1 MPKEKSSIVVC
12 LSLVSH
18 CLRILTIFLW
28 VLKYCN
34 FTNCLVIT
42 SCIHVI
48 ILHFKMIFAC
58 MKLVIIRKK
67 YITLIV
73 TIGYC
78 CSWLDLFNILEELLD
93 PYNTFNSFSS
103 GYILYFYTRHGYNR
117 FTFISPTNSWN
128 IFIFK

>member
-1 MPKEKSSIVVC
+1 MPREKSSIVVC

-18 CLRILTIFLW
+18 YVKILTIFLL

-34 FTNCLVIT
+34 FISCLVIT

-48 ILHFKMIFAC
+48 ILYFNMIFAC
-58 MKLVIIRKK
+58 MKLVIMRKK
-67 YITLIV
+67 YTTLIV
-73 TIGYC
+73 TIEYC

-93 PYNTFNSFSS
+93 PYCTFNTFNS
-103 GYILYFYTRHGYNR
+103 GYILYFYIRHGYNR
-117 FTFISPTNSWN
+117 FTFTSPTDSWN